1 MELAGKKIVL
11 GLTGGIA
18 CYKSAEF
25 TRALI
30 KAGAEVHVVMTQN
43 STQFITPVT
52 MQGLSGNP
60 VYADQWDA
68 RVLNNMAHIALARDA
83 DVFVIAPC
91 TANFMA
97 TLAHGLA
104 DDDFHVL
111 PDGGVL
117 RQLPGQQLRI
127 DQDARQR
134 VVDFVGHAGGHPSQ

>member
-83 DVFVIAPC
+83 DIFVQKPFAFEQPQPLIKR
-91 TANFMA
+91 
-97 TLAHGLA
+97 LAHGVGPGTVLA
-104 DDDFHVL
+104 KGKVML
-111 PDGGVL
+111 P
-117 RQLPGQQLRI
+117 P
-127 DQDARQR
+127 
-134 VVDFVGHAGGHPSQ
+134 AGIVPPWVQA